1 MEEKSMTYI
10 YPENLKAKPMLWLW
24 EIKNFVIIGIG
35 VLLSA
40 VLLIY
45 TRKLLPMA
53 IVMAYAFLTIKL
65 DGTTI
70 LEFIKY
76 AGRYF
81 ISTQQE
87 FRWR

>member
-1 MEEKSMTYI
+1 MTYI